1 MIVPPRYNRVA
12 CPAPRMCPC
21 PSLSAVAMKT
31 SVPRSGRKVPIN
43 PTGYNCVNVLVQ
55 RAIAKVLRK
64 AKSHDR
70 NKKWNNEHRDR
81 VSEKSKELYAKK
93 RTQRIDE
100 TTEYRI
106 ANKEH
111 LMEKQLLREKE
122 RRKSDDAYRIAGALR
137 SRFLSRLRV
146 DKCSKLASTMTLAG
160 CTPSEAAFALNSQ
173 WDGRS
178 SKYHIDHI
186 FPFRL
191 YDLECADG
199 QKMVMHISNMQPLTQ
214 TENVKKLDKLP
225 TKAMAAKVERWAWPP
240 GITEDMLP
248 DIYDGWST
256 PLRM

>member
-1 MIVPPRYNRVA
+1 
-12 CPAPRMCPC
+12 MCPC

-31 SVPRSGRKVPIN
+31 LPPRSGRKVPIN
-43 PTGYNCVNVLVQ
+43 PTGYDCVNVLVQ
-55 RAIAKVLRK
+55 RAVAKVLRK

-70 NKKWNNEHRDR
+70 GKKWNNEHRDR
-81 VSEKSKELYAKK
+81 ISKKTKDLYESK
-93 RTQRIDE
+93 TDQRIKE

-106 ANKEH
+106 ANRQH
-111 LMEKQLLREKE
+111 LSKKQIEREKVRYQTDSAYNAS
-122 RRKSDDAYRIAGALR
+122 RRMRG
-137 SRFLSRLRV
+137 RFLSVL
-146 DKCSKLASTMTLAG
+146 KGGKNKKLASTMTLSG
-160 CTPSEAAFALNSQ
+160 CSPDEAHKMLAVQ

-178 SKYHIDHI
+178 PKYHIDHV

-191 YDLECADG
+191 YDLECMDG
-199 QKMVMHISNMQPLTQ
+199 QKRVMHISNMQPLTQ
-214 TENVKKLDKLP
+214 TENSKKHDKLP

>member
-1 MIVPPRYNRVA
+1 
-12 CPAPRMCPC
+12 MCPC